1 MTKYLYGASVQGIQ
15 QFIFQTNE
23 LKDIV
28 GASELVE
35 FICTRLFKDVVGE
48 KWTEEKQ
55 VISAAGNVKYI
66 FDEKDECE
74 NVVRNFPRKVMTE
87 APGITISQ
95 AVVELKE
102 DFTQSINELE
112 KKPRTQ
118 KNKP

>member
-35 FICTRLFKDVVGE
+35 SICTELFKKVVGQRWKE
-48 KWTEEKQ
+48 ANQ

-66 FDEKDECE
+66 FEDKAECE
-74 NVVRNFPRKVMTE
+74 EVVRNFPREVMTN
-87 APGITISQ
+87 AAGVTISQ
-95 AVVELKE
+95 AVVELGN
-102 DFTQSINELE
+102 DFVKSVNE
-112 KKPRTQ
+112 
-118 KNKP
+118 